1 MCVPERAAGRSCVR
15 CPAVTSKSDHRPRGR
30 ARSGS
35 AYCRSTDPG
44 LDVGSIEY
52 IHRRL
57 IEQRDKGKA
66 VLLVSLEL
74 DEVLNLSDRIA
85 VINNGELV
93 GIVKTSETNEREL
106 GLMMAGYQKEEA
118 PHE

>member
-1 MCVPERAAGRSCVR
+1 MKVTIGNRITTAAVRYSERRIHFQLIWPTR
-15 CPAVTSKSDHRPRGR
+15 
-30 ARSGS
+30 
-35 AYCRSTDPG
+35 G